1 MIIEEIKEEISKA
14 QSTIKS
20 LGLSVVDN
28 VHLLCYA
35 LEQTKNLDGCFIE
48 CGVYKG
54 STLFTSHEFSKLRG
68 IDKKFV
74 GIDTFGGF
82 PVEQTQNAN
91 DSPDAFKVLYEQGRI
106 SEQHYQRS
114 LERLSSLKNDSHL
127 NSEYFAIS
135 QGDVFEEAKKRSI
148 TLIRGKFS
156 DVLPSFHKPISV
168 LHIDCDLY
176 EPYLECLN
184 LLYDKIVSG
193 GIIVFD
199 EYYSLKY
206 PGARIAVDE
215 FLSKLDK
222 NKFEFKK
229 HVTSNFERWYLLKK

>member
-1 MIIEEIKEEISKA
+1 MIIEEFKEEITKA
-14 QSTIKS
+14 QSTIKD

-35 LEQTKNLDGCFIE
+35 LEKTKNLNGCFLE

-68 IDKKFV
+68 INKKFIGV
-74 GIDTFGGF
+74 DTFGGF
-82 PVEQTQNAN
+82 PVEQTQNVN
-91 DSPDAFKVLYEQGRI
+91 DSPDMFKMLYEQGRI
-106 SEQHYQRS
+106 SERHYQKS

-135 QGDVFEEAKKRSI
+135 QDDVFKEATKRGV
-148 TLIRGKFS
+148 TLLRGKFS
-156 DVLPSFHKPISV
+156 DVLPAFSEQISV

-184 LLYDKIVSG
+184 LLYPNIVNG
-193 GIIVFD
+193 GVIVFD

-215 FLSKLDK
+215 FLSKLD
-222 NKFEFKK
+222 NDKFEFKK
-229 HVTSNFERWYLLKK
+229 HVTGNFERWYLLKK